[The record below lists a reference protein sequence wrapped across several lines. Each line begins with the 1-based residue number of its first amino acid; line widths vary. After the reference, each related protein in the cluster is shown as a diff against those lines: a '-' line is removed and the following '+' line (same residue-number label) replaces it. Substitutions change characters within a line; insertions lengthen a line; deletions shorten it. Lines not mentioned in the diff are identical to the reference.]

1 MPTTSTR
8 PFYRTRW
15 FTGSG
20 SLLAGV
26 LLISSVVF
34 VDETELVIV
43 ERLGRIVA
51 VYDRPDDRGW
61 QWKAP
66 WPVDRVR
73 RFDARL
79 QLLLPPGREVF
90 TSDRK
95 NLVVQT
101 AICWQIAPD
110 SAASS
115 TDLNDRPVVRFFRG
129 LQSLP
134 LAEQRLASR
143 VQSVLTT
150 QMTQWSLS
158 DLLSAPTAEAGP
170 PADKRL
176 PLSVLTEQMATE
188 LEQQTGEPA
197 SWTER
202 LGIQIVDV
210 RIRRLN
216 FPAANQQAVFERMRS
231 ERQKIA
237 ERYRSAGQAESTRIR
252 SQADRQAREALALA
266 EAEATRIRAEGE
278 ASAIAQLNAAYQ
290 LSPDLAERLLALDTY
305 RGLFNEQTTL
315 ILSADHPLWRFL
327 FGESSRKES
336 AQSPAMDAPAPS
348 VEPQP

>member
-1 MPTTSTR
+1 MRFSSPSPWLTS
-8 PFYRTRW
+8 RW
-15 FTGSG
+15 LRGGLALFV
-20 SLLAGV
+20 LLA
-26 LLISSVVF
+26 ICSSIAF
-34 VDETELVIV
+34 VDETEFVIV

-66 WPVDRVR
+66 WPIDRIR

-95 NLVVQT
+95 NLVVQA
-101 AICWQIAPD
+101 AICWQIAPTSND
-110 SAASS
+110 STTALA
-115 TDLNDRPVVRFFRG
+115 DRPVVRFFRS

-150 QMTQWSLS
+150 QFTQWSLT
-158 DLLSAPTAEAGP
+158 DLLSASTADAGP
-170 PADKRL
+170 PAEPSV
-176 PLSVLTEQMATE
+176 PLADLTQRMTTE
-188 LEQQTGEPA
+188 LRQQTGEPEP
-197 SWTER
+197 WTER
-202 LGIQIVDV
+202 LGVEIVDV

-237 ERYRSAGQAESTRIR
+237 ERYRSSGQADSTRIR

-266 EAEATRIRAEGE
+266 DAEASRIRATGE
-278 ASAIAQLNAAYQ
+278 AAAIAKLNEAYR
-290 LSPDLAERLLALDTY
+290 LDPEFAERLLAFETY
-305 RGLFNEQTTL
+305 RRLFNEQTTL
-315 ILSADHPLWRFL
+315 VLSADHPLWRFL
-327 FGESSRKES
+327 LGQEAS
-336 AQSPAMDAPAPS
+336 QAPADSAATTPAPQTT
-348 VEPQP
+348 EPRP

>member
-1 MPTTSTR
+1 MPPALPTSWLSS
-8 PFYRTRW
+8 RW
-15 FTGSG
+15 
-20 SLLAGV
+20 LLAGGC
-26 LLISSVVF
+26 LLLCLGIASSILF
-34 VDETELVIV
+34 VDETEFVIV

-66 WPVDRVR
+66 WPIDRVR

-95 NLVVQT
+95 NLVVQ
-101 AICWQIAPD
+101 AALCWQIAPTEKND
-110 SAASS
+110 VPSS
-115 TDLNDRPVVRFFRG
+115 DRPVVRFFRG

-134 LAEQRLASR
+134 LAERRLESR
-143 VQSVLTT
+143 MQAVLTT
-150 QMTQWSLS
+150 QFTQWSLA
-158 DLLSAPTAEAGP
+158 DLLLAPAAEGGPPGPQAALIANIAGP
-170 PADKRL
+170 MQAELD
-176 PLSVLTEQMATE
+176 QQAGE
-188 LEQQTGEPA
+188 LE

-202 LGIQIVDV
+202 LGIEIVDV

-237 ERYRSAGQAESTRIR
+237 ERYRSSGQAESTRIR

-266 EAEATRIRAEGE
+266 DAEASRIQGEAEAA
-278 ASAIAQLNAAYQ
+278 ALAKMNAAYQ
-290 LSPDLAERLLALDTY
+290 LDPELAERWLAFETY
-305 RGLFNEQTTL
+305 RRLFNDQTTL
-315 ILSADHPLWRFL
+315 VLSADHPLWRFL
-327 FGESSRKES
+327 LGKPA
-336 AQSPAMDAPAPS
+336 AQSPASSTLPGSEPPAR
-348 VEPQP
+348 EPQP